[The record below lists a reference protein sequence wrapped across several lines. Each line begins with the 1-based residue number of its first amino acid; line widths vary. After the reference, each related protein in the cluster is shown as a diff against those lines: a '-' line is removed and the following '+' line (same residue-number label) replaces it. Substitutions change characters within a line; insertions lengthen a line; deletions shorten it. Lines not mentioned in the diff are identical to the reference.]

1 MTANARAAR
10 NRANAQRSTGPRTPA
25 GKAAVSGNARR
36 HGATAQPK
44 PTTVSAWLS
53 VILDRADITPS
64 DFIPQGERGFRAVAL
79 ARAEAQLV
87 AAEVAMRDFEDTA
100 TSPSETVPGLISD
113 ATATLRD
120 LSGHARRSKDM
131 QLNTTLLRMLRHT
144 ERDALVLGRGRH
156 NLLKRYL
163 REARARRVS
172 AFAAWLEVV
181 GDSRLAA

>member
-1 MTANARAAR
+1 MTADGRAAR
-10 NRANAQRSTGPRTPA
+10 NRTNAQKSTGPRTPA
-25 GKAAVSGNARR
+25 GKAAAAQNARR

-44 PTTVSAWLS
+44 PSTVGTWLS
-53 VILDRADITPS
+53 VILDRADVTTS
-64 DFIPQGERGFRAVAL
+64 DFIPQEERGFRAVAL

-87 AAEVAMRDFEDTA
+87 AAEVALRDFEDTG
-100 TSPSETVPGLISD
+100 TSPGETVRGQISD

-144 ERDALVLGRGRH
+144 ERDALTVGRGRH

-163 REARARRVS
+163 REARARRLR

-181 GDSRLAA
+181 KDEGTAA